1 MSLFGDI
8 GGWLGLSGEEVKPQQ
23 SAQSLGDMVSSSAG
37 TFANRNAGQDRQ
49 QLQDFYSKLQNANA
63 PRTQAASAGPAAL
76 AQNVQLGPA
85 AQMNAAS
92 SEAAN
97 AGPAATARAANINQ
111 GNANQVR
118 DQQMALNQNLA
129 GIVNGAQSGM
139 GANQLAQAQASNL
152 AAANALAQSGR
163 TGQNANLIA
172 RNLANSTA
180 NVNSQAAAQA
190 AQTALQEQQAA
201 RSALGQ
207 NLAQVAGQDIGLAT
221 NQAGLNQQA
230 NLQNAAL
237 GQNMAQFNAGNA
249 QQAALQNA
257 ALQQQAGLSNQS
269 ALNQFL
275 AAQAQLAQNNNQFN
289 ATQGNQ
295 MNLSNAQ
302 LQQQANLANLQSQQN
317 QNQLAVQGG
326 LGALGGIQNL
336 DQQQVANQMAG
347 VQAQMGLQNNMNN
360 FNLAQAGQNVSGISN
375 LLGGAG
381 SALSGIAM
389 LSDKRK
395 KKKVKSAEKQLDE
408 MLTRLGSPARRV
420 SDMRL
425 KDNITT
431 SFNAN
436 PFNQV
441 PQVQAPAA
449 GGSNLG
455 AGMAS
460 LGQGIGAL
468 MSGSKDKEADIVP
481 TSAPAGY
488 AMPGAQMS
496 MGTAAPQAAGYALP
510 ALAPA
515 LSDERQK
522 QDKNSVDHAL
532 MGMLDKLK
540 AYQYE
545 YKDPDMPGAGH
556 GPQLGILAQDLE
568 KSDAGKMF
576 VKETEEGTKMVEY
589 GKMLPALLAS
599 MATMHKRVKGLE
611 GRR

>member
-1 MSLFGDI
+1 MGLFDTL
-8 GGWLGLSGEEVKPQQ
+8 GGWLGLSGEETTSQE
-23 SAQSLGDMVSSSAG
+23 SAQSLGDMVSASAG
-37 TFANRNAGQDRQ
+37 TFVNPNAGQNRQ

-63 PRTQAASAGPAAL
+63 PRTQAASAGPAQQ
-76 AQNVQLGPA
+76 AQGVQLGNA
-85 AQMNAAS
+85 AQMGAAS
-92 SEAAN
+92 SQAAN
-97 AGPAATARAANINQ
+97 AGPAATARAASINQ
-111 GNANQVR
+111 GNADQVR
-118 DQQMALNQNLA
+118 GQQMALNQNLA
-129 GIVNGAQSGM
+129 GIANGTQSGM

-180 NVNSQAAAQA
+180 NTNTAAAAQA

-201 RSALGQ
+201 RNALGQ

-221 NQAGLNQQA
+221 NQAGLNQQTA
-230 NLQNAAL
+230 LQNAAL
-237 GQNMAQFNAGNA
+237 GQNMAQFNAGN
-249 QQAALQNA
+249 QQQTALQNA
-257 ALQQQAGLSNQS
+257 QNQQQSNMANQS

-275 AAQAQLAQNNNQFN
+275 MAQAQLAQNNNQFN

-302 LQQQANLANLQSQQN
+302 LQQQANLANLGAQQG
-317 QNQLAVQGG
+317 QNALAMQGG
-326 LGALGGIQNL
+326 LAALGGIQNL

-347 VQAQMGLQNNMNN
+347 VQAQMGLQNNMNQ
-360 FNLAQAGQNVSGISN
+360 FNLAKAGQNVSGISD
-375 LLGGAG
+375 LIGGAG
-381 SALSGIAM
+381 SAIAGVAM

-395 KKKVKSAEKQLDE
+395 KKKVKSAERQLDE
-408 MLTRLGSPARRV
+408 LLTKLGSPTRRV

-425 KDNITT
+425 KDNITQN
-431 SFNAN
+431 FNAN
-436 PFNQV
+436 AWNQM
-441 PQVQAPAA
+441 PAYQAPAG
-449 GGSNLG
+449 GGSNLA

-488 AMPGAQMS
+488 AMPGAAMS
-496 MGTAAPQAAGYALP
+496 MGTAAPKAAGYALP

-522 QDKNSVDHAL
+522 QGKQSVEHAL

-545 YKDPDMPGAGH
+545 YKEPDAPGAGH
-556 GPQLGILAQDLE
+556 GPQLGIMAQDML
-568 KSDAGKMF
+568 KSDAGKAF
-576 VKETEEGTKMVEY
+576 VKKTEDGTLMVEY

-611 GRR
+611 ARR